1 MGDSDSNTGIQLVSD
16 SDSESVTHPT
26 KRLDNY
32 LNVLTKIFRECEDAW
47 IAHQDEVILDWVV
60 SGLPASLCT
69 RKETGLWINLSLRNC
84 ENWVWTNLIQ
94 SDCHGFIRTFMW
106 PLSEDMESLEK
117 MLVRFTMLHLPA
129 HTMMQFYVF
138 LNSISVE
145 QHLIPIE
152 EWYVIIDTLGGSIV
166 PDRKM
171 KKRMLKE
178 RWIVPIMT
186 TTLY

>member
-1 MGDSDSNTGIQLVSD
+1 
-16 SDSESVTHPT
+16 
-26 KRLDNY
+26 
-32 LNVLTKIFRECEDAW
+32 
-47 IAHQDEVILDWVV
+47 
-60 SGLPASLCT
+60 
-69 RKETGLWINLSLRNC
+69 
-84 ENWVWTNLIQ
+84 
-94 SDCHGFIRTFMW
+94 MW
-106 PLSEDMESLEK
+106 PLSEEMESLEK